1 MAEVSP
7 MMTHEAGAGP
17 KVNRTETMRPREAC
31 AKDDAVV
38 AGTQA
43 AIPRATEVTG
53 QDPGQHD
60 EDPL

>member
-43 AIPRATEVTG
+43 AIPRANRRMQLAAEP
-53 QDPGQHD
+53 QR
-60 EDPL
+60 